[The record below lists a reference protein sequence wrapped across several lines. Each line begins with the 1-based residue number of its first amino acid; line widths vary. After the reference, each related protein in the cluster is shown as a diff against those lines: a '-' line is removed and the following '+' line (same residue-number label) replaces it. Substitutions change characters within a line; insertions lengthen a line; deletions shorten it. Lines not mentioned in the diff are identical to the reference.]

1 MQMRHIPPIII
12 MIISGMIGIRLALS
26 PVAVA
31 SITCTDDHPYYLSD
45 CDEPDWTPTP
55 VTVYPTASE
64 YDLPDTDPPMQIPT
78 RDATQIAELT
88 GTVTRSEQS
97 TRLPQT
103 LPRATRILSFTRTP
117 TVLRATLTAT
127 TIATTIAT
135 PMRVSMPTVQDQII
149 DDNSTS
155 INVECPN
162 QRRLI
167 IKGTTEPYSLLLL
180 TFADRVVGGGISY
193 ASGGYAIPL
202 VVGDEAR
209 GIHRIEI
216 RQRNTNKVIKQFNCS
231 VQ

>member
-78 RDATQIAELT
+78 RNATQIAELT
-88 GTVTRSEQS
+88 GTVTRSDQS

-103 LPRATRILSFTRTP
+103 TPRTTRIPSFTRTP
-117 TVLRATLTAT
+117 TVLLPAT
-127 TIATTIAT
+127 AT
-135 PMRVSMPTVQDQII
+135 PMRGSMPTVQDQII

-155 INVECPN
+155 INVECSN

-180 TFADRVVGGGISY
+180 TFADRVVGGGMSY

>member
-55 VTVYPTASE
+55 VTVYPTTSE

-88 GTVTRSEQS
+88 GTVTRSDQS
-97 TRLPQT
+97 TQLPQT
-103 LPRATRILSFTRTP
+103 LPRTTRILSFTMTP
-117 TVLRATLTAT
+117 TVLQATPT
-127 TIATTIAT
+127 AT
-135 PMRVSMPTVQDQII
+135 PMRGSMPTVQDQII

-167 IKGTTEPYSLLLL
+167 IKGSTEPYSLLLL
-180 TFADRVVGGGISY
+180 TFADRVVGGGMSY